1 MRFKYHINIFVF
13 GFCIWWS
20 FVILCICICVC
31 VWAFSLIAKNC
42 YMCESKTKMYFE
54 FLCNIYICIQICI
67 LVYLTAFAF
76 VFVFAFLPAITVKRR
91 PMALRHMWR
100 KSILKL
106 FFLHNHLHSS
116 NLCLYLFCICIW
128 TCIMPEPTPCGVDQ
142 WQGRIVTGTYQRE
155 ENGHVPT
162 IREENA
168 EIKRKNPVKLSYFN
182 TFSASCCFSTFSR
195 NQTPGS
201 EEDFIPFTSPS
212 WKKYKVEC
220 WNCLRPFWHEMWLW
234 KVSTCEKQATVG
246 LWTGVR
252 SRSEKWEW
260 IHFHFYSRREKW
272 NVLAFALFRE
282 VHSEKILIS
291 LFEKEVKV
299 KRKWLEIEKWDFSIN
314 LKKRPCII
322 DIFLFK
328 WV

>member
-1 MRFKYHINIFVF
+1 
-13 GFCIWWS
+13 
-20 FVILCICICVC
+20 
-31 VWAFSLIAKNC
+31 
-42 YMCESKTKMYFE
+42 MYFV

-76 VFVFAFLPAITVKRR
+76 VFVFAILLAITVKRR
-91 PMALRHMWR
+91 PMALRQLWR

-116 NLCLYLFCICIW
+116 KLCLYLFCICIW

-246 LWTGVR
+246 LRTGVR
-252 SRSEKWEW
+252 SRSEKWEEYAFTF
-260 IHFHFYSRREKW
+260 IRERK
-272 NVLAFALFRE
+272 
-282 VHSEKILIS
+282 SETFWLS
-291 LFEKEVKV
+291 LFFEKCTV
-299 KRKWLEIEKWDFSIN
+299 KRFWFHSLKKKWKWRESDLRSRSEFFNQSQKTDFVWDFSS
-314 LKKRPCII
+314 II
-322 DIFLFK
+322 
-328 WV
+328 